1 MVSWATLKTLLDL
14 FMMHHELEEHHD
26 VLYLN
31 SSGLSS
37 HILIPPQKC
46 PKDQCLQKM
55 PEELVRQWEDI
66 KAEPLGPTYLLPSCK
81 RMGSET
87 IAHFVFLLAALTF
100 LVYWK

>member
-66 KAEPLGPTYLLPSCK
+66 KAEPLGPTYV
-81 RMGSET
+81 RMKFIT
-87 IAHFVFLLAALTF
+87 ILKSLMKPM
-100 LVYWK
+100 LV